1 MIQIGAGLPPVAE
14 EPLEHLVACHDR
26 ILQRLETLE
35 RVGESFDARPE
46 EAVQALYRTLDFFN
60 TSGRL
65 HTEDEEESVFP
76 RIRERIGRAGIEY
89 LDSLEEQHREKEEV
103 YDQLRRL
110 AGELR
115 ESITPERVATYRRL
129 AGRLCTL
136 YRSHIASEN
145 DILVRLGREALS
157 ADELA
162 AIRDEMRS
170 RRRS

>member
-1 MIQIGAGLPPVAE
+1 VIQIGTGLPPVAE

-35 RVGESFDARPE
+35 RVGENFDAQPE
-46 EAVQALYRTLDFFN
+46 AAVQALYRTLDFFN

-76 RIRERIGRAGIEY
+76 RIREHIGAAGIEY
-89 LDSLEEQHREKEEV
+89 LDALEEQHRQKEAV

-115 ESITPERVATYRRL
+115 ESVTPERVATYRNV
-129 AGRLCTL
+129 AGQLCDL
-136 YRSHIASEN
+136 YRAHIASEN
-145 DILVRLGREALS
+145 EVLVRMGHEALS
-157 ADELA
+157 SEELA
-162 AIRDEMRS
+162 SIREEMRS